1 MLKYLAKRL
10 LFVIPTLLGILA
22 VNFFVIQ
29 LAPGGPVEQAIARM
43 SGQEHSVLERLTGG
57 GADELRS
64 AASSASEASFYKGA
78 EGLDPEL
85 IKEIERY
92 YGFDKPVWERFVIML
107 KNYATFNLGESFFR
121 DASVIDLVVEK
132 MPVSISLG
140 LWSTLIMYVVSIPL
154 GIRKAVR
161 NGTRFDTWT
170 TTAVI
175 LGSAIPT
182 FLFAILLIIFT
193 AGGRYFQW
201 FPLRGLTSPDFAQLS
216 FWGQVGDY
224 LWHMVLPV
232 LSMVLGGFAGLTMLT
247 KNCFM
252 DEIGKLYVMTARA
265 KGVTEARILYG
276 HVFRNAMLLVISG
289 LPAAFLGIF
298 FTGSL
303 LIEVIFSLD
312 GLGLMG
318 FEAAMERDYPI
329 MFASLYMGT
338 LIGLGMK
345 IICDITYMFVDPRIT
360 FDSFEK

>member
-1 MLKYLAKRL
+1 MFKYLSKRV
-10 LFVIPTLLGILA
+10 LFLIPTLLGILA

-29 LAPGGPVEQAIARM
+29 LAPGGPVEQTIARM
-43 SGQEHSVLERLTGG
+43 SGQDHSVLERITGG

-64 AASSASEASFYKGA
+64 ANTSASAGLRYKGA

-85 IKEIERY
+85 IREIEKH
-92 YGFDKPVWERFVIML
+92 YGFDKPVEERFLLML
-107 KNYATFNLGESFFR
+107 KNYATMNLGDSFYR
-121 DASVIDLVVEK
+121 DCSVIDLVMEK

-154 GIRKAVR
+154 GIRKAIR
-161 NGTRFDTWT
+161 NGTKFDMWT
-170 TTAVI
+170 TTAVT
-175 LGSAIPT
+175 LGNAIPT

-193 AGGRYFQW
+193 AGGRYYQW
-201 FPLRGLTSPDFAQLS
+201 FPLRGLTSPDFAQLDT
-216 FWGQVGDY
+216 FGQVKDY
-224 LWHMVLPV
+224 MWHMVLPV

-247 KNCFM
+247 KNCFL

-265 KGVTEARILYG
+265 KGVAENKILYG

-289 LPAAFLGIF
+289 FPAAFLGIF

-318 FEAAMERDYPI
+318 FEAAMERDYPV
-329 MFASLYMGT
+329 MFASLYVGA

-345 IICDITYMFVDPRIT
+345 IICDITYMFIDPRIT
-360 FDSFEK
+360 FDSFDS